1 MVPLS
6 MPVRRR
12 IRHMPQL
19 LVPGRFGYKWLCF
32 VVLIAY
38 NEYFRL
44 KLVKNHQQLYASNL
58 EIDFGLVIDMPSFI
72 CTQKMFPFF
81 CELSLFSVNVL
92 YFTPAIIFFFL
103 DFGVWDPCQASTI
116 PNLLLSLVKYESI
129 VLHPMLAYGEN
140 FQFLMFF
147 DNS

>member
-81 CELSLFSVNVL
+81 VNCLFFLWMFSILHLPSFSFFLTLV
-92 YFTPAIIFFFL
+92 FGTPAKLLPYQIFY
-103 DFGVWDPCQASTI
+103 CH
-116 PNLLLSLVKYESI
+116 LLNMKVSFCILCLLTERIFS
-129 VLHPMLAYGEN
+129 
-140 FQFLMFF
+140 F
-147 DNS
+147 